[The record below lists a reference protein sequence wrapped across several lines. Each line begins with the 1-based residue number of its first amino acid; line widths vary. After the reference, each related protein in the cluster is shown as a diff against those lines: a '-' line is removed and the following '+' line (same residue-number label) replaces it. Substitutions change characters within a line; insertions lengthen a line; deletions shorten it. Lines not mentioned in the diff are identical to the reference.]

1 MNHSESTLREWED
14 KMKLEEMNSK
24 IEEILKE
31 LTLEEKVKMIHGD
44 ALFYSGAVERLS
56 IPAVNMSDGPMGVR
70 QEFPKAS
77 WVPVGNSD
85 DFVTYCPSNSAIA
98 ATWNKDLAYRAGV
111 VMGQEARGRGKDIIL
126 GPGIN
131 IKRIPANGR
140 NCADS
145 AG

>member
-44 ALFYSGAVERLS
+44 ALFIRGAVERLS

-70 QEFPKAS
+70 QEFQ
-77 WVPVGNSD
+77 
-85 DFVTYCPSNSAIA
+85 
-98 ATWNKDLAYRAGV
+98 RQAGF
-111 VMGQEARGRGKDIIL
+111 R
-126 GPGIN
+126 
-131 IKRIPANGR
+131 
-140 NCADS
+140 
-145 AG
+145 